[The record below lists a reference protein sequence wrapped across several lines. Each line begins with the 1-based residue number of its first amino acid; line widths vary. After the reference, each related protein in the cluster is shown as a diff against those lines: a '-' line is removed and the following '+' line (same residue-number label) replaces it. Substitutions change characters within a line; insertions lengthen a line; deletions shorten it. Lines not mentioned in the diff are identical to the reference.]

1 METVLKGL
9 VNNVKENIPGYRGV
23 SVTEMSSGESLISD
37 SSIEGFDPELA
48 SAFNVEIINAKRK
61 TMNALD
67 INEELNDIQF
77 NLSNQIHTINI
88 SQNGE
93 YFIYLALDRE
103 KANMGITKKLLNK
116 YKEDLNSEL

>member
-37 SSIEGFDPELA
+37 SVIEGFDPELA